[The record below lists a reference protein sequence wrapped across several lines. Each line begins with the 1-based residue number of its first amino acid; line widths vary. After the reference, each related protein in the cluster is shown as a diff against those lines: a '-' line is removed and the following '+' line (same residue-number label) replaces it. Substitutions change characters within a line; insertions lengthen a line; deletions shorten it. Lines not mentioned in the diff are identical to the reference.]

1 MMNKAYSKDIWRT
14 VRREKKRFGSL
25 LLITALGVTMLSGLR
40 AACSDLRHT
49 ADAFYDGQNLY
60 DISIV
65 STMGL
70 TAEDVEALQSMEEIA
85 QAEGVYSE
93 VVQVKLEN
101 ADGQDSQVHQ
111 NKTVQV
117 KTLSSG
123 NLNLPYII
131 CLLYTSD
138 AADE

>member
-1 MMNKAYSKDIWRT
+1 M
-14 VRREKKRFGSL
+14 
-25 LLITALGVTMLSGLR
+25 ITALGVTMLSGLR

-70 TAEDVEALQSMEEIA
+70 TAEDVEALQSMEEIE

-93 VVQVKLEN
+93 VVQVTLEN
-101 ADGQDSQVHQ
+101 ADGLESQFIRIRQHRSKRLVP
-111 NKTVQV
+111 V
-117 KTLSSG
+117 
-123 NLNLPYII
+123 I
-131 CLLYTSD
+131 
-138 AADE
+138 

>member
-70 TAEDVEALQSMEEIA
+70 TAEDMEALQSMGEIE

-93 VVQVKLEN
+93 VVQVTLEN
-101 ADGQDSQVHQ
+101 AD
-111 NKTVQV
+111 
-117 KTLSSG
+117 
-123 NLNLPYII
+123 
-131 CLLYTSD
+131 
-138 AADE
+138 

>member
-1 MMNKAYSKDIWRT
+1 MNKAYSKDIWRT

-70 TAEDVEALQSMEEIA
+70 TAEDVEALQSMEEIE

-93 VVQVKLEN
+93 VVQVTLEN
-101 ADGQDSQVHQ
+101 ADGLESQFIRIRQHRSKRLVP
-111 NKTVQV
+111 V
-117 KTLSSG
+117 
-123 NLNLPYII
+123 I
-131 CLLYTSD
+131 
-138 AADE
+138 